1 MKPSK
6 IHAFILQAVAPVVG
20 LCLITFQV
28 LSENPITTEFILLVG
43 GLIAARY
50 ASKADGDK

>member
-6 IHAFILQAVAPVVG
+6 IHALILQVVAPAVGVLLVV
-20 LCLITFQV
+20 FQV
-28 LSENPITTEFILLVG
+28 LAENPITTEFILLVG

-50 ASKADGDK
+50 ASKADGD